1 MKSIKLVIANKEIEF
16 HFGLGFLGELLD
28 SLDLSIEELMGGLQK
43 NPFKLLPKIMHGAAT
58 YASLRK
64 DEELGLSLY
73 QLTDLIDEDGG
84 IVSENVSKFLEAFT
98 KSMSK
103 DVPNEPTTKTKGKK
117 KAVLQK

>member
-1 MKSIKLVIANKEIEF
+1 MKSIKLKLHDKEIEF

-28 SLDLSIEELMGGLQK
+28 NLDMPIEELMAGLQK

-64 DEELGLSLY
+64 NEELGLTLY
-73 QLTDLIDEDGG
+73 QLTDLIDDDGG
-84 IVSENVSKFLEAFT
+84 IVSENVSKFLNAFT
-98 KSMSK
+98 NSMSK
-103 DVPNEPTTKTKGKK
+103 DVPEEPKKATKGKQ